1 MKKNLEFTI
10 NDKRGNSLELGF
22 SVSVQGQD
30 VEVLDVTVNG
40 SFCPVFLEEN
50 FIDMIGLD
58 KIEIA
63 ALEE

>member
-10 NDKRGNSLELGF
+10 DDKRGNSLELGF

-50 FIDMIGLD
+50 FIDMVGLD
-58 KIEIA
+58 KIEIK